1 MYPQETPSEGNVPSE
16 AKDMSYEAHVLYVRA
31 DYYLKYLLILFIKT
45 VMPKIEFAKEDACVR
60 TVLISLQHGDG
71 ASVGA
76 GGCVCPPPPVQSE
89 CEVRIK

>member
-1 MYPQETPSEGNVPSE
+1 MYPQETPSEGNVQSE
-16 AKDMSYEAHVLYVRA
+16 AKENEAHFLYVRA
-31 DYYLKYLLILFIKT
+31 DYYLKYLLILLFIKT